1 VDNVTVESSPAAVDI
16 LGVRVHA
23 TSYVDATARIVRW
36 AEHGASRYVC
46 CANVHVVMEAQ
57 DSPSFAKV
65 LRSAALVTPDGMPLV
80 WFARG
85 LGLAQPRVYGPDL
98 MLHVCASAAA
108 QQLPIGLYGSTDD
121 TLAALQRR
129 LHARFPELVIAY
141 RHAPPFRATRADEDE
156 AALTDCARAGV
167 RILFVG
173 LGCPKQELWMATHA
187 GRLPA
192 VMIGVGAAF
201 AFHAGKVAQAP
212 AWMQARGLEWLY
224 RLSREPR
231 RLAGRYLR
239 HNPRFVA
246 RALPALLR
254 QRAGGGSRS

>member
-1 VDNVTVESSPAAVDI
+1 VENVTVDSGREAVDI
-16 LGVRVHA
+16 LGVRVDA
-23 TSYVDATARIVRW
+23 TSYADATERIVHW
-36 AEHGASRYVC
+36 AKRGESRYVC

-57 DSPSFAKV
+57 DSSQFARV
-65 LRSAALVTPDGMPLV
+65 LHDAALVTPDGMPLV

-85 LGLAQPRVYGPDL
+85 LGLPQPRVYGPDL

-108 QQLPIGLYGSTDD
+108 QQVPIGLYGSTDD
-121 TLAALQRR
+121 TLDALQER
-129 LHARFPELVIAY
+129 LHARFPSLAIAY
-141 RHAPPFRATRADEDE
+141 RHAPPFRPVRPDEDQ
-156 AALTDCARAGV
+156 AVVDDCIRAGV

-173 LGCPKQELWMATHA
+173 LGCPKQELWMAAHA
-187 GRLPA
+187 GRIPA

-201 AFHAGKVAQAP
+201 AFHAGKVLQAP
-212 AWMQARGLEWLY
+212 AWMQDHGLEWLY

-231 RLAGRYLR
+231 RLAGRYVR

-254 QRAGGGSRS
+254 QRVTRGSRS

>member
-1 VDNVTVESSPAAVDI
+1 VENVTVESGPDAVDI

-23 TSYVDATARIVRW
+23 TSYADATARIVGW
-36 AEHGASRYVC
+36 AERGESRYVC

-57 DSPSFAKV
+57 DSPAYAEV
-65 LRSAALVTPDGMPLV
+65 LRNAALVTPDGMPLV

-85 LGLAQPRVYGPDL
+85 LGLVQPRVYGPDL

-108 QQLPIGLYGSTDD
+108 HRVPIGLYGSTDD
-121 TLAALQRR
+121 TLDALQGR
-129 LHARFPELVIAY
+129 LHARFPELVITY
-141 RHAPPFRATRADEDE
+141 RHAPPFRPARADEDE
-156 AALTDCARAGV
+156 SSLADCTRAGV

-173 LGCPKQELWMATHA
+173 LGCPKQENWMAAHA
-187 GRLPA
+187 GRIPA

-201 AFHAGKVAQAP
+201 AFHGGKVAQAP
-212 AWMQARGLEWLY
+212 AWMQTRGLEWLY

-231 RLAGRYLR
+231 RLAGRYMR

-254 QRAGGGSRS
+254 QRASAGSRS